1 MSPARAKARKTAVQ
15 KPVGELTEAEA
26 KTELKALAAEIAHH
40 DELYHQKDAPEISD
54 ADYDALRARNKGI
67 EARFP
72 HLVRADSP
80 SRRVGA
86 APSTGF
92 AKVRHPHAMLSLD
105 NAFSDED
112 VRDFFKGVRNFF
124 RAPQDVA
131 RVEEDKIAV
140 MAEPKIDGLSCSIRF
155 EKGVLVLAATRGD
168 GVTGEDVTANVKTL
182 ASVPKQLKGRGWPD
196 IIEVRGEVYMERP
209 GFFALNA
216 EREKEGEPVFANPRN
231 AAAGSLRQLDA
242 SITAKRPLAFFAYAW
257 GEQSAAFA
265 KTHAEALKAFA
276 AWGFTVNPLSK
287 LCHGV
292 DALLAFHRDIGEKRA
307 SLPYD
312 IDGVVYKVN
321 DLDLEERLGFVS
333 RAPRWAI
340 AHKFPAQQAQTVLKR
355 IGIQVGRRG
364 TLTPVA
370 ELEPITVGGVVVS
383 RATLHNEDEIKRKD
397 IREGDTVIIQRAGD
411 VIPQVVGVVE
421 TRRPKDSKPYKFP
434 HTCPECGSKAVREE
448 GEAAWRCSGGLIC
461 PAQAV
466 ERLKHFV
473 SRNTFD
479 IEGLGEKH
487 IVDFWNDG
495 LIKEPADIFRLD
507 EAKIAAR
514 EGWGETSAKKLIAAI
529 DARRDIPL
537 DRFVN
542 ALGIPQVGEA
552 TAKLLARHYR
562 SLARW
567 RKAMEEAADPESD
580 AWRELNDIHG
590 IGEDMA
596 ADIVGF
602 FAERH
607 NRAILDAIAKEVRVE
622 EYAAA
627 APVGNSPFAGKTIV
641 FTGTLTEM
649 SRSEAKARAEA
660 LGAHVGGSV
669 SSKTDYLV
677 VGADAGSKAKK
688 AAELGV
694 TTLSEEEWLNLA
706 RGT

>member
-1 MSPARAKARKTAVQ
+1 MSTKSKEAAAKPIAA
-15 KPVGELTEAEA
+15 LTEVEA
-26 KTELKALAAEIAHH
+26 KKELQELAREIAHH
-40 DELYHQKDAPEISD
+40 DRLYHEKDAPEISD
-54 ADYDALRARNKGI
+54 ADYDALRRRNQAI

-72 HLVRADSP
+72 ELIRSDSP
-80 SRRVGA
+80 SKRVGA
-86 APSTGF
+86 APAAGF
-92 AKVRHPHAMLSLD
+92 AKVRHPHPMLSLE

-112 VRDFFKGVRNFF
+112 VRDFFRGVRNFF

-131 RVEEDKIAV
+131 RVEEASIAV
-140 MAEPKIDGLSCSIRF
+140 MAEPKIDGLSCSIRY
-155 EKGVLVLAATRGD
+155 EKGELLLAATRGD
-168 GVTGEDVTANVKTL
+168 GVTGENVTANVKTL
-182 ASVPKQLKGRGWPD
+182 KNVPKKLKGHGWPD
-196 IIEVRGEVYMERP
+196 VIEVRGEIYMDRD

-216 EREKEGEPVFANPRN
+216 EREKAGEPVFANPRN
-231 AAAGSLRQLDA
+231 AAAGSLRQLDS
-242 SITAKRPLAFFAYAW
+242 SITATRPLNFFAYAW
-257 GEQSAAFA
+257 GEQSESFA
-265 KTHAEALKAFA
+265 KSHHDALKHFA
-276 AWGFTVNPLSK
+276 QWGFTVNPLST

-292 DALLAFHRDIGEKRA
+292 DQLLDFHRKMAETRA

-312 IDGVVYKVN
+312 IDGVVYKVD

-340 AHKFPAQQAQTVLKR
+340 AHKFPAQQAETVLEH
-355 IGIQVGRRG
+355 IGINVGRRG

-370 ELEPITVGGVVVS
+370 ELKPITVGGVVVS

-411 VIPQVVGVVE
+411 VIPQVVGVVLA
-421 TRRPKDSKPYKFP
+421 RRPKHSKPYQFP
-434 HTCPECGSKAVREE
+434 HVCPECNSKAVREE
-448 GEAAWRCSGGLIC
+448 GEAAWRCTGGLIC

-473 SRNTFD
+473 SRNAFD

-487 IVDFWNDG
+487 IVEFWTDG
-495 LIKEPADIFRLD
+495 LIKSPQDIFRLD
-507 EAKIAAR
+507 AAAIAKR
-514 EGWGETSAKKLIAAI
+514 EGWGAVSAGKLIDAI
-529 DARRDIPL
+529 NARREIAL
-537 DRFVN
+537 DRFIN

-567 RKAMEEAADPESD
+567 RHAMEQAGNAESE

-602 FAERH
+602 FAEKH
-607 NRAILDAIAKEVRVE
+607 NRTILDELGKELKVE
-622 EYAAA
+622 DYEAPAVAAS
-627 APVGNSPFAGKTIV
+627 SPLAGKTIV
-641 FTGTLTEM
+641 FTGSLAEM

-669 SSKTDYLV
+669 SSKTDFLV

-694 TTLSEEEWLNLA
+694 TTLSEEEWLKLA
-706 RGT
+706 RG